1 MGDRTSGTRTTNTSE
16 DKERAVSEAA
26 EKAAIIEFK
35 RSGDFDIIR
44 KETLRKWQESSDGL
58 AFHEKLKNIVDK
70 EVERDRTLLA
80 RDRGKAATLLGGSVE
95 RTQLY
100 PEARL
105 AAAKNIFQ
113 TEEFK
118 KRIYDSLKAYYP
130 APAQEKESQ
139 QPQTTATTN
148 GTYQSDKKKTS
159 AHDAAMA
166 FITREQGA

>member
-1 MGDRTSGTRTTNTSE
+1 MDHRSNGSRTISTTE
-16 DKERAVSEAA
+16 DKEKAASEAA
-26 EKAAIIEFK
+26 EKAAIVAFK

-44 KETLRKWQESSDGL
+44 KETLRKWQESPDGL

-70 EVERDRTLLA
+70 EVERDHSLLA

-118 KRIYDSLKAYYP
+118 KSIYESLTKYF
-130 APAQEKESQ
+130 PAQTGET
-139 QPQTTATTN
+139 PQSETTASNN
-148 GTYQSDKKKTS
+148 GSAQTDKDKTS

-166 FITREQGA
+166 FIAREQGT